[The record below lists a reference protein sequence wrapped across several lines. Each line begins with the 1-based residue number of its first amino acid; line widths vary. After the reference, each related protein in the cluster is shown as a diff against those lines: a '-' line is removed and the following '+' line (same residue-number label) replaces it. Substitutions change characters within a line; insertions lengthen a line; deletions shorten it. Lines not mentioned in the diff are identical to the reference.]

1 MGRHIK
7 DNSAKSDI
15 ALVEAIRQF
24 VNRAAGQ
31 DYPTTRE
38 LARALGWTHE
48 RTREVL
54 RAMAERGMIRPIPVW
69 RPALDGRMR
78 PSVGYMF
85 IERSGSQEAL
95 PQRPGRPGHDIIP

>member
-1 MGRHIK
+1 MGRPVK
-7 DNSAKSDI
+7 NESTSGDF
-15 ALVEAIRQF
+15 ALVEAIKQF

-54 RAMAERGMIRPIPVW
+54 RAMAERGMIRPVPVW
-69 RPALDGRMR
+69 RPSLDGKMR
-78 PSVGYMF
+78 PSMGYMF
-85 IERSGSQEAL
+85 VERPEVSGASPSTRAG
-95 PQRPGRPGHDIIP
+95 PGSG

>member
-1 MGRHIK
+1 MGRSVR
-7 DNSAKSDI
+7 NESTKSDT

-85 IERSGSQEAL
+85 IESSGSQEAL
-95 PQRPGRPGHDIIP
+95 PQRPGRHGHDIIP

>member
-1 MGRHIK
+1 MGRVMK
-7 DNSAKSDI
+7 NEATAGDI

-38 LARALGWTHE
+38 LARALGWSQE

-54 RAMAERGMIRPIPVW
+54 RAMAERGMIRPVPVW
-69 RPALDGRMR
+69 RPALDGKTR

-85 IERSGSQEAL
+85 VEK
-95 PQRPGRPGHDIIP
+95 PQGPHPGGPAGPSPRQTR

>member
-1 MGRHIK
+1 MGRPVK
-7 DNSAKSDI
+7 NESTSGDF
-15 ALVEAIRQF
+15 ALVEAIKQF

-54 RAMAERGMIRPIPVW
+54 RAMAERGMIRPTPVW
-69 RPALDGRMR
+69 RPSLDGKVR

-85 IERSGSQEAL
+85 IERSETPGGPGGSGAG
-95 PQRPGRPGHDIIP
+95 PGSG

>member
-1 MGRHIK
+1 MGRVMK
-7 DNSAKSDI
+7 NEAATGDI
-15 ALVEAIRQF
+15 ALVEAIKQF

-54 RAMAERGMIRPIPVW
+54 RAMAERGMIRPVPVW
-69 RPALDGRMR
+69 RPSLDGKMR
-78 PSVGYMF
+78 PSMGYMF
-85 IERSGSQEAL
+85 VERPETLEPLRGSGAG
-95 PQRPGRPGHDIIP
+95 PGSG